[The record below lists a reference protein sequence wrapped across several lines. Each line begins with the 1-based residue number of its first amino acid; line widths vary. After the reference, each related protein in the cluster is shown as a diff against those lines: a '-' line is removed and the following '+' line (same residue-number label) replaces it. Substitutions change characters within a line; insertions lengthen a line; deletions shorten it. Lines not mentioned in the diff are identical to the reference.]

1 MHSARIP
8 SIPPHDAANINIAG
22 ASFGMDDGMERQ
34 LLPSLSWG
42 EKMQHTVNDNRI
54 LTAKISF
61 RLADGRI
68 FRASRIRVRYPD
80 FRHNFGVIKSGS
92 AGVF

>member
-1 MHSARIP
+1 MHPTGIS
-8 SIPPHDAANINIAG
+8 SIPPYDAANIDIAC
-22 ASFGMDDGMERQ
+22 ASLGMDDGMKRQ

-42 EKMQHTVNDNRI
+42 EKMQHTINDNRI